1 MSIPLVSSSLS
12 STAVQKAATQT
23 CPLGKGTCSNC
34 GQCGKPT
41 SNVNASNSTASI
53 GPAAV
58 LTLSGSPANNQ
69 TTDSSAITL
78 NPYEK
83 INV

>member
-1 MSIPLVSSSLS
+1 MSIPYVSSSLP
-12 STAVQKAATQT
+12 TAAVQKASTQA

-58 LTLSGSPANNQ
+58 LTLSGTPPNNQ
-69 TTDSSAITL
+69 TTDSSSNTI

-83 INV
+83 MYL